1 MGKEVKQLEA
11 RIETL
16 ESQLAHAESKLANLA
31 FYEKALEAENAGIA
45 VYDAR
50 LRLSYCNQNY
60 KRIFPQSAHLM
71 TPDRPIEDILRQIA
85 KSDLLPHTV
94 EDTEAWIKQRTD
106 IACRTFDLPY
116 YLQMKDGRWIR
127 AINCR
132 TEDGGFLAIRTDI
145 TEVKEREAALQAKT
159 EETRNILEAFFENS
173 PVPMLVKGTDSR
185 YRAVNRAFVDV
196 HGIPEDKILNR
207 RMEEALPK
215 TAAGLGTLADEGIL
229 AGKGPVYREH
239 KIYRADGGE
248 RNVATTKFPV
258 RDDSGAITAIGAISI
273 DITKSMEMQE
283 TLSAKS
289 RLLETTL
296 RSIDQGFAVF
306 DKDLRILACNQRFF
320 DLHGYPGRMPA
331 DGLPLRDML
340 SHFADAGD
348 FGTEDP
354 QGELDRRFRMLAS
367 DARPEREERIQAGGA
382 ILDVRR
388 TSLPDGGYVATFT
401 DITELKRAEQKA
413 ENAHRFL
420 EEILDTL
427 IASVCLYDSERR
439 LVYCNQATRNLFGW
453 QMELHEPGVRFETQM
468 RDALGKG
475 MVSGIGEA
483 DEENWLAERLSEFD
497 DKAINV
503 VTQRPGGK
511 WIVTDY
517 RPTSDGST
525 VAVHNDITDQKHAE
539 IALRESEE
547 NFRSLVESTEIGISI
562 GVRRRLLFVNDA
574 FAKIFGYRDA
584 QEALDVG
591 MYDAFIAPNDL
602 ERLRAISDARS
613 DNRPAPSVFE
623 FEGLRKDGSTVW
635 LQRTSRIVNWHGVRA
650 TLGTVMDLSRRH
662 EAEEKLRAA
671 LDAAETANRTKSDFL
686 AKMSHEL
693 RTPLNAIIGFSEV
706 LSHETFGPLGH
717 SRYRNYVDDIATSG
731 RHLLEMINDILDM
744 SKIESGRYEIEAVEC
759 DLGPI
764 ISETVQVVRG
774 QLEQQGIDFNLVI
787 DPRTGPIYADQRA
800 VRQILLNLLSNAIKF
815 TPEGGRITLS
825 AETKAEN
832 VRLSVVDTGIGI
844 AKSDLD
850 AVLQPFNQG
859 SNPHSDVQ
867 PGTGLGLPIVKSLV
881 ELHGGRIDIASEPG
895 CGTTVTIEMPN
906 RAHAPISQ
914 VRTG

>member
-1 MGKEVKQLEA
+1 MSKETKRLETRIEELEA
-11 RIETL
+11 
-16 ESQLAHAESKLANLA
+16 QLARAHGKLANLA

-45 VYDAR
+45 VFDAD
-50 LRLSYCNQNY
+50 LRLGYCNQNY
-60 KRIFPQSAHLM
+60 KRIFKQSAHLL
-71 TPDRPIEDILRQIA
+71 TPGQPIEEIVRQIA
-85 KSDLLPHTV
+85 SSDLLPTTV
-94 EDTEAWIKQRTD
+94 DDSEAWIKERTE
-106 IACRTFDLPY
+106 IACRMFDEPY
-116 YLQMKDGRWIR
+116 FLQLKDGRWIR
-127 AINCR
+127 AINCK
-132 TEDGGFLAIRTDI
+132 TDDGGFLAIRTDI
-145 TEVKEREAALQAKT
+145 TELKQREAALQAKT

-173 PVPMLVKGTDSR
+173 PVPMLVKDTDSR
-185 YRAVNRAFVDV
+185 YRAVNSAFVDV
-196 HGIPEDKILNR
+196 HGISEKDILNK

-215 TAAGLGTLADEGIL
+215 TAAALGELADQSIL
-229 AGKGPVYREH
+229 DGDGPVYREH
-239 KIYRADGGE
+239 TIYRADGGE

-258 RDDSGAITAIGAISI
+258 RDSAGAISAIGAISI
-273 DITKSMEMQE
+273 DITKSMEMQA
-283 TLSAKS
+283 TLSSKS

-340 SHFADAGD
+340 AHFAEAGD
-348 FGTEDP
+348 FGTKDP
-354 QGELDRRFRMLAS
+354 QGELERRFKMLAS
-367 DARPEREERIQAGGA
+367 DTRPEREERIQADGA

-427 IASVCLYDSERR
+427 IASVCLYDGDRR

-453 QMELHEPGVRFETQM
+453 QMDLHKPGIGFETQM
-468 RDALGKG
+468 RDALERG
-475 MVSGIGEA
+475 MVSGVGE
-483 DEENWLAERLSEFD
+483 DEQESWLRDKLREFD
-497 DKAINV
+497 EKAINV
-503 VTQRPGGK
+503 VTERPGGK

-525 VAVHNDITDQKHAE
+525 VAVHNDITDQKQAE

-574 FAKIFGYRDA
+574 FAKIFGYKDA
-584 QEALDVG
+584 QEALEVG
-591 MYDAFIAPNDL
+591 VYDSFIAPNDL

-613 DNRPAPSVFE
+613 DNLPAPSAFE

-635 LQRTSRIVNWHGVRA
+635 LQRTSRMVNWHGVRA
-650 TLGTVMDLSRRH
+650 TMGTVIDLSQRH

-717 SRYRNYVDDIATSG
+717 PRYSNYVDDIAISG

-744 SKIESGRYEIEAVEC
+744 SKIESGRYEIDAVEC
-759 DLGPI
+759 DLAPI
-764 ISETVQVVRG
+764 VSETVQVVRG

-787 DPRTGPIYADQRA
+787 DPDTGPIYADQRA

-825 AETKAEN
+825 TETKAGN
-832 VRLSVVDTGIGI
+832 VKISVVDTGIGI
-844 AKSDLD
+844 AKEDLQ

-881 ELHGGRIDIASEPG
+881 ELHGGHIDIASEPG
-895 CGTTVTIEMPN
+895 QGTTVTIEMPN
-906 RAHAPISQ
+906 RAVSDAGI
-914 VRTG
+914 RAG